1 MACPQVSGFAAL
13 IRTMRPDLNGQQVRA
28 LIENNVQL
36 KSDYTDLVSS
46 GGLIDVGKTLKALKS
61 ESGGNYE
68 IINIGNLTSMLK
80 TKICQ
85 LSKSFNCVSMFS
97 F

>member
-68 IINIGNLTSMLK
+68 IINIGNLTSMLNMP
-80 TKICQ
+80 IE
-85 LSKSFNCVSMFS
+85 
-97 F
+97 